1 MTAIMTKENV
11 SEFVQLYFELHQ
23 PPYITTFKEKCQQ
36 MYERQGGGTDK
47 MKMSDIYHI
56 CWAIRLLAEPGK
68 YDFDDIEFHVRK
80 NPFFAEI
87 ATDDEAADDMANKPK
102 QVGLLR
108 QAIRDYR
115 TILAGQLKMAP
126 LNAKL

>member
-36 MYERQGGGTDK
+36 MYERQGTDK

-87 ATDDEAADDMANKPK
+87 PTDEDDDNMSNNKPK

-115 TILAGQLKMAP
+115 EILAGQLKMAP